1 MAMTN
6 VSVSLDDSFV
16 ETCLSWETNGFRYH
30 IWTHDLDTL
39 YKNPLLGCVRGN
51 PGHFPTRKLDAKA
64 HVNAQMIGLARI
76 FAREQGAAEKAE
88 ERMRQEKAIEAEK
101 NRVAYIKHCKRE
113 AAEEMYTA
121 LELVLKDGCH
131 CRNTEDKDW
140 HGDHCF
146 IPVIRAALDKADGKL
161 IGA

>member
-39 YKNPLLGCVRGN
+39 YKNPLLSCEYGK
-51 PGHFPTRKLDAKA
+51 PGYFPTRKLDAKA
-64 HVNAQMIGLARI
+64 HVNAQMIGLARVY
-76 FAREQGAAEKAE
+76 AREQGAAAKAKAE
-88 ERMRQEKAIEAEK
+88 MLQAKAKRDEEYRFHSAEY
-101 NRVAYIKHCKRE
+101 RKRE
-113 AAEEMYTA
+113 AAEEMYAA
-121 LELVLKDGCH
+121 LELVLKAGCH

-140 HGDHCF
+140 HGDHCL
-146 IPVIRAALDKADGKL
+146 IPIIRAALAKANG
-161 IGA
+161 